1 MKIKPFLF
9 AGFLLLATALVV
21 GGIKFLQIRR
31 MIEAGAQFVPPPETV
46 SVIVAER
53 QSWESILTTTGSLR
67 AVQGVTVAA
76 ELPGKVARIAFEAGT
91 AARAGDLLLE
101 QDTSSERALLP
112 GAQARADLAKS
123 NLARSERLLAER
135 VISPAEHDAVVAES
149 RQALAEVEAIRSTI
163 DKKTIRAPFAGR
175 LGIRLVNLGQI
186 LREGEA
192 IVSLQSLDPIHVDF
206 LLPQQFAGL
215 IRPGLPVRVRGD
227 DPAGGAEQEG
237 RVTALNPEVDAATRN
252 LRVQATLENREERL
266 RPGMFVQVRVILPEQ
281 EPVLAIPAT
290 AVLYAPYGNSVFV
303 VEEKR
308 DESGAVVGRTLRQQV
323 VRLGEQRGD
332 FVAVSEGLEEG
343 ATLVS
348 TGVFKLRNGQEVVV
362 DNRLAPEFRLQPN
375 PGNE

>member
-9 AGFLLLATALVV
+9 AGLLLLAVALVI

-46 SVIVAER
+46 SVFVAER
-53 QSWESILTTTGSLR
+53 QSWESILTATGSLR

-101 QDTSSERALLP
+101 QDTSSEKALLP

-308 DESGAVVGRTLRQQV
+308 DASGAPVGRILRQQV